1 EKVLSIIKIVS
12 EESKQLLLD
21 YQSDKNSIKT
31 DVSKLKSYLKILNS
45 RTREKVTEAE
55 NLQNVILSIH

>member
-1 EKVLSIIKIVS
+1 
-12 EESKQLLLD
+12 KQLLLD

>member
-1 EKVLSIIKIVS
+1 
-12 EESKQLLLD
+12 QLLLD

-31 DVSKLKSYLKILNS
+31 DVTKLTLHLNTLNS
-45 RTREKVTEAE
+45 QTREKVTEAE